1 MDHYFFKFGRKNSIF
16 EKNYLGKDRKEE
28 LRVGAEILPSIYY
41 GKWRLKDYR
50 EKTSKFSKE
59 VNGSSDKK
67 KQIDEFFKCG
77 SVKKRNSNKSRFWI
91 FCDGKVY
98 VLKPYTR
105 IKNGPDNLKDRKG
118 SFPKTI
124 PSEIEKIFS
133 RDDLPEFFAT
143 IDSNQKYNR
152 KTIALFR
159 DKEKEICNH
168 LLKNGIKNT
177 IEIKHIECLNYLSPV
192 QFETLI
198 FLIFHHNNVLCSTYR
213 GGTQKGIDL
222 RIKIEG
228 ENILKKD
235 FKADESGQCLIQ
247 VKKKNNGKVKEQ
259 KFSGNKYLIH
269 LGESDKNQNILGRD
283 WVDSQLKK
291 LVIKKPVIKEWL
303 QFALKGFKLKK

>member
-1 MDHYFFKFGRKNSIF
+1 MKLDHYHYFFKFGKGNSIF
-16 EKNYLGKDRKEE
+16 KEIYLKNKELKE
-28 LRVGAEILPSIYY
+28 GAEIHPSIYY
-41 GKWRLKDYR
+41 GEWKVKDYR
-50 EKTSKFSKE
+50 KKSSKFVGAVKDSTKKIE
-59 VNGSSDKK
+59 QIEEFFECGKK
-67 KQIDEFFKCG
+67 KNLDKT
-77 SVKKRNSNKSRFWI
+77 RFWI

-133 RDDLPEFFAT
+133 GDDLPEFFAT

-159 DKEKEICNH
+159 DEEKEICNH

-177 IEIKHIECLNYLSPV
+177 IEIKRIECLNYLSPV

-198 FLIFHHNNVLCSTYR
+198 FLIFHHNNVFCSTYR